1 MVAVKSQT
9 VVGCVQGLGIMMNDD
24 ASWSSNMSAINL
36 TVDDRP
42 TTSGN
47 DTSAPVSLAMQVA
60 VGTVLST
67 LCLITVL
74 GNTLVIHAVRT
85 DRKLQTVSITH
96 CDARCFLLGVCVLS
110 VRSSSPDT
118 ALQRSYVPRYR
129 DRLAIR

>member
-96 CDARCFLLGVCVLS
+96 CDARCFLLGVYVLS

>member
-47 DTSAPVSLAMQVA
+47 DTSAPVSLAMQVT

-74 GNTLVIHAVRT
+74 GNILVIHAVRT

-96 CDARCFLLGVCVLS
+96 CDARCFLLCVCVLS

-118 ALQRSYVPRYR
+118 A
-129 DRLAIR
+129 